1 MLGETPLFLAALSK
15 APASSRAFSSPTF
28 GARQLEQ
35 PVEMGRRS
43 PSGLRHPSRVLTPL
57 QPGFAEAPSRL
68 VPGNTSIALDA
79 IGQPFATA
87 TDATFTLILR
97 SGEGLVKPSSE
108 LTPHR
113 VEASGHS
120 NHPAFT
126 CIGCL
131 LVHAGSRHT
140 LSRQRFLRRRCHK
153 RLCLRRWRRPSCRAE
168 PQLGFSFPFQPNI
181 LESIRNL
188 LWHVPMWF
196 AMFFVMGIG
205 FVASLAQLRTGKVN
219 WDHRAEAAVRT
230 GLVFGLLGL
239 ATGSLWARWTWG
251 AWWVS
256 DPQLNGALV
265 TVLLYSGYMVLR
277 AAMAE
282 DERTGRIA
290 AVYNVF
296 AFVMLVIL
304 LMVLPRYTESLHP
317 GKDGNPGFNSYDLDN
332 SLRAV
337 FYPAVIGWGALCYW
351 MYTLRLRMNRLEHHL
366 LTR

>member
-1 MLGETPLFLAALSK
+1 MSSWNSLWKWGGVALLAYVIL
-15 APASSRAFSSPTF
+15 RGFS
-28 GARQLEQ
+28 
-35 PVEMGRRS
+35 
-43 PSGLRHPSRVLTPL
+43 TPL
-57 QPGFAEAPSRL
+57 QPGFIEASPSRL
-68 VPGNTSIALDA
+68 SPGSQDVALKA
-79 IGQPFATA
+79 VGQPFADVNA
-87 TDATFTLILR
+87 EPSAYTLVLR
-97 SGEGLVKPSSE
+97 SGTELIQAQLTSVSPHGVQARTEIPSTLPSPA
-108 LTPHR
+108 LDAFLFTPEAGTLFLGNAFF
-113 VEASGHS
+113 VEDAAVGSVPASLQV
-120 NHPAFT
+120 PPPEEIA
-126 CIGCL
+126 
-131 LVHAGSRHT
+131 
-140 LSRQRFLRRRCHK
+140 
-153 RLCLRRWRRPSCRAE
+153 PS
-168 PQLGFSFPFQPNI
+168 LGFSFPYQPTI
-181 LESIRNL
+181 IESIRNL

-205 FVASLAQLRTGKVN
+205 FVASLAQLRTGDVR

-230 GLVFGLLGL
+230 GLVFGILGL
-239 ATGSLWARWTWG
+239 ATGSLWARFTWG

-265 TVLLYSGYMVLR
+265 TVLLYSGYRVLR
-277 AAMAE
+277 AAMGQ
-282 DERTGRIA
+282 DERVGRIA

-351 MYTLRLRMNRLEHHL
+351 MYTLRLRMNRIEHRL

>member
-1 MLGETPLFLAALSK
+1 MSNWNVLWKFGGILLLAYVIV
-15 APASSRAFSSPTF
+15 RGF
-28 GARQLEQ
+28 G
-35 PVEMGRRS
+35 
-43 PSGLRHPSRVLTPL
+43 TPL
-57 QPGFAEAPSRL
+57 QPGLVEASPSRL
-68 VPGNTSIALDA
+68 APGHATMKLTAV
-79 IGQPFATA
+79 GQPFAQEGA
-87 TDATFTLILR
+87 TVEGFTLVLR
-97 SGEGLVKPSSE
+97 SGKDLIATQLTAVGPHGVTATALIPDQVPSPALDAFLFTPQSGTLFLGNALFVEGAGVGPV
-108 LTPHR
+108 P
-113 VEASGHS
+113 ASFAS
-120 NHPAFT
+120 TAPEE
-126 CIGCL
+126 
-131 LVHAGSRHT
+131 V
-140 LSRQRFLRRRCHK
+140 
-153 RLCLRRWRRPSCRAE
+153 E
-168 PQLGFSFPFQPNI
+168 PQLGFSFPYQPNI
-181 LESIRNL
+181 IESIRNL

-205 FVASLAQLRTGKVN
+205 FVASLGQLRTGEVR

-265 TVLLYSGYMVLR
+265 TVLLYTGYLILR
-277 AAMAE
+277 AAMGD
-282 DERTGRIA
+282 DERVGRLS

-351 MYTLRLRMNRLEHHL
+351 MYTLRLRMNRVQHRL
-366 LTR
+366 LTK